1 MANVKDKEGWNPLHR
16 ACQQPPPK
24 EKPRAQNNNEEG
36 ASNEEKLGTLSMKNL
51 TLTRKTTFLLFY
63 TACIIFNYYD
73 FQIFVSRRTR

>member
-36 ASNEEKLGTLSMKNL
+36 ASNEEKLGTLSKKNF
-51 TLTRKTTFLLFY
+51 TLTRKTTFVNIILHCLHYIQLL
-63 TACIIFNYYD
+63 
-73 FQIFVSRRTR
+73 

>member
-36 ASNEEKLGTLSMKNL
+36 ASNEEKPGTLSK
-51 TLTRKTTFLLFY
+51 KKF
-63 TACIIFNYYD
+63 D
-73 FQIFVSRRTR
+73 FDK

>member
-36 ASNEEKLGTLSMKNL
+36 ASNEEKLGTLSKKNL
-51 TLTRKTTFLLFY
+51 ILTRKTFLSFY
-63 TACIIFNYYD
+63 TSCIIFNYYN